1 MRTRLLLLPL
11 FACLMACL
19 PAGAQGW
26 KNTGGPAGQTVAA
39 LLSHGSYIYAGL
51 PHSTNTNDGGVY
63 RSADE
68 GRSWTWMSGPGSG
81 FLSTGWPYAPD
92 VRALLYAG
100 GQLIAA
106 TNNGV
111 FFSADE
117 GVTWTPRVLGLN
129 GSALDVYALAA
140 LPNGTLVIGTNGSG
154 IYTSTDMGQTWF
166 SNNNGLANNA
176 TIYSLGVYGRRT
188 FACTR
193 DVLYLSTDGAQ
204 NWTAKADSA
213 GNGIGSLGAFSVGAS
228 GKILA
233 CAYYGGNFNGGAYIS
248 TDSGQTWVQRNG
260 NYQNGGLP
268 FPIGVYSCRVEA
280 AGTYTL
286 GTAKGLYH
294 SADRGRTW
302 QPDSLNGLLSTSVSA
317 ILPLTVG
324 TMVGTYNAGGSGP
337 SGQVQGGGI
346 YVRKQP
352 TAPWHARSVGLA
364 SPTGV
369 GFLRQAAGR
378 LYAGTSP
385 AVGAVTGLYATN
397 NGQEW
402 VSASAGL
409 PGSPSTTAV
418 VAKGTDLFYGSY
430 GGGVYRSSDNG
441 AHWVAKNGSG
451 SIYTTYSLLVRH
463 DTIFQGTLGNMY
475 RSTNNGDS
483 WNTAAIGLPNNP
495 YVYALG
501 QVGTTLLAGVDG
513 GIYRSGNGN
522 LWAVSGLNAG
532 RINCFVTVDN
542 STVLAGSEQ
551 GGLFRSTD
559 KGATWTAVTCSNGIS
574 NPATHSLAKAAN
586 GTLFAATSNGL
597 LFSRDNGL
605 TMHPANQGLY
615 NVSGE
620 ATNVWVDAVEVL
632 GDTVYASNGGGGGI
646 WRRPV
651 AEFVVTGL
659 RATMGIAPLHL
670 YPNPVRGGE
679 LLTVEVPADVSPQ
692 VSVEIVD
699 ALGRSL
705 CTVKAA
711 PGSTRISTEGLAPGL
726 YRLRIGGRF
735 GGAVAIE

>member
-26 KNTGGPAGQTVAA
+26 KNTGGPAAQTVAA
-39 LLSHGSYIYAGL
+39 LLPHGSYIFAGL
-51 PHSTNTNDGGVY
+51 PHSTNANDGGVY

-81 FLSTGWPYAPD
+81 FLNTGWPYAPD
-92 VRALLYAG
+92 VRALAYTG

-117 GVTWTPRVLGLN
+117 GVSWTPRVLGLN
-129 GSALDVYALAA
+129 GSALDIYALAA
-140 LPNGTLVIGTNGSG
+140 LPNGTLVIGTNSAG

-166 SNNNGLANNA
+166 SSNNGLANNT
-176 TIYSLGVYGRRT
+176 TIYSLSVYGRRT
-188 FACTR
+188 FAGTR
-193 DVLYLSTDGAQ
+193 DALYISTDGAQ
-204 NWTAKADSA
+204 NWTAKPDSA
-213 GNGIGSLGAFSVGAS
+213 GNPIGSLGAFSGGVS
-228 GKILA
+228 GKMLA
-233 CAYYGGNFNGGAYIS
+233 CASYGGNFNGGAYIS
-248 TDSGQTWVQRNG
+248 LDSGQTWVQRNG

-268 FPIGVYSCRVEA
+268 FPLGVYTCRVET

-302 QPDSLNGLLSTSVSA
+302 QLDSLNGLVSTAVTA

-324 TMVGTYNAGGSGP
+324 TMVGTYYAGGTGP
-337 SGQVQGGGI
+337 AGQPQGGGI

-352 TAPWHARSVGLA
+352 TAPWHARNVGLA
-364 SPTGV
+364 SPTAV
-369 GFLRQAAGR
+369 GFLRQAGGR
-378 LYAGTSP
+378 LYAGTAA
-385 AVGAVTGLYATN
+385 AVGAVTGLYGST
-397 NGQEW
+397 NGQDW
-402 VSASAGL
+402 LPYTTGL
-409 PGSPSTTAV
+409 PGSPSTTCLV
-418 VAKGTDLFYGSY
+418 QKGTDLFWGSY
-430 GGGVYRSSDNG
+430 GSGVYRSSDNG

-463 DTIFQGTLGNMY
+463 DTIFQGTLGNFY

-483 WNTAAIGLPNNP
+483 WNTASIGLPSNP

-513 GIYRSGNGN
+513 GIYRSSNGN
-522 LWAVSGLNAG
+522 IWTVSGLNSG
-532 RINCFVTVDN
+532 RINCFVTVN
-542 STVLAGSEQ
+542 ATTVLAGSEQ
-551 GGLFRSTD
+551 GGLFRSSD
-559 KGATWTAVTCSNGIS
+559 KGATWTAVSCSDGIV
-574 NPATHSLAKAAN
+574 NPATHSLANAAD

-597 LFSRDNGL
+597 LFSKDNGL
-605 TMHPANQGLY
+605 TMHPANLGLFRCT
-615 NVSGE
+615 SE
-620 ATNVWVDAVEVL
+620 TTNLAVDAVEVL

-646 WRRPV
+646 WQRPV

-659 RATMGIAPLHL
+659 RPALGIAPLHFF
-670 YPNPVRGGE
+670 PNPLRSGE
-679 LLTVEVPADVSPQ
+679 MLTVEVSEDVRPET
-692 VSVEIVD
+692 SVELVD

-705 CTVKAA
+705 RTVKVV
-711 PGSTRISTEGLAPGL
+711 PGSTRITTEGLAPGL
-726 YRLRIGGRF
+726 YRLQVGGRV